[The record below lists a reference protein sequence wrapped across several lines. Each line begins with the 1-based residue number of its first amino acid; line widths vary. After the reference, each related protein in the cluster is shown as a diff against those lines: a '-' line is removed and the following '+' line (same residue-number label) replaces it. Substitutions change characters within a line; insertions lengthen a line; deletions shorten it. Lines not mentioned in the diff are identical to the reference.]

1 MYIMYNQYE
10 EEIASKFIDEEDTLS
25 ILAESLDKTEIFK
38 DSIIYI
44 DEFVG
49 YTKQEYDIIRKLLKL
64 SLIHI

>member
-10 EEIASKFIDEEDTLS
+10 EEISSKFIDEEDTLS
-25 ILAESLDKTEIFK
+25 ILAQSLDKTEMFK

-49 YTKQEYDIIRKLLKL
+49 YTKQEYDIL
-64 SLIHI
+64 